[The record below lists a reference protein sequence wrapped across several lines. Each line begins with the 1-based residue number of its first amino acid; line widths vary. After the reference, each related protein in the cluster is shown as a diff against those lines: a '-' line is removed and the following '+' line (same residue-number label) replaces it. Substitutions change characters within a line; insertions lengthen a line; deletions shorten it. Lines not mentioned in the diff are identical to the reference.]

1 MTIELIPLEGLPE
14 IEPGD
19 DLAALLEPSL
29 AANAARDGDVVAI
42 TQKVV
47 SKAEGRVV
55 PAEDRAAWIER
66 ESVGVVARRGDL
78 IITRTRHG
86 FVCAN
91 AGVDASNVRKGF
103 LTLLPEDPD
112 ASAER
117 LQKELSARLRLARLG
132 VVITDT
138 FGRPWREG
146 VLDVAIGCA
155 GLPALR
161 DLRGTVDDRGQAL
174 ETTVVAFADAVA
186 AASGLVMTK
195 TARVPAALVRG
206 LDASAG
212 DAPPG
217 PARALVRRPEDDL
230 FRESAL
236 IAVSVAQ
243 PSDMFGPGEL
253 SPWIVEEAVRAA
265 STARPSGEWSFV
277 AVSSPLARRR
287 LAVAAMG
294 TDEVL
299 HGAGVLIVPCIRVAG
314 GATSRPRTEE
324 TVLLSAGAMIR
335 TLVVAL
341 HAQHVGW
348 SWDPNL
354 PFDADGART
363 SLALGDEWRP
373 LGVVAVGPVPEGGA
387 SRPRPP
393 MDPMRAL
400 EGRD

>member
-14 IEPGD
+14 VEPGD

-29 AANAARDGDVVAI
+29 AANAASDGDVVAV

-47 SKAEGRVV
+47 SKAEGRMV
-55 PAEDRAAWIER
+55 PGVDRADWVER
-66 ESVGVVARRGDL
+66 ETVDVVARRGDL
-78 IITRTRHG
+78 VITRTRHG

-91 AGVDASNVRKGF
+91 SGVDASNVRDGF

-117 LQKELSARLRLARLG
+117 LQKELSARLGLSRLG

-146 VLDVAIGCA
+146 VVDVAIGCA
-155 GLPALR
+155 GLPALV
-161 DLRGTVDDRGQAL
+161 DLRGTRDDHGKGL
-174 ETTVVAFADAVA
+174 ETTVVALADAVA

-206 LDASAG
+206 LDAAIG

-217 PARALVRRPEDDL
+217 PASALVRRPEDDL

-236 IAVSVAQ
+236 MAVSAAEQ
-243 PSDMFGPGEL
+243 SDAFGPGEV
-253 SPWIVEEAVRAA
+253 SREIVEDAVGAA
-265 STARPSGEWSFV
+265 CAVPLVGEWSFV
-277 AVSSPLARRR
+277 ALDSPAARRR
-287 LAVAAMG
+287 VLAAAG
-294 TDEVL
+294 ADDVL
-299 HGAGVLIVPCIRVAG
+299 RAAPILLVPCVRVQAEG
-314 GATSRPRTEE
+314 SEE
-324 TVLLSAGAMIR
+324 AVLLSAGAAIR
-335 TLVVAL
+335 TLTVAL
-341 HAQHVGW
+341 HAQRVGW
-348 SWDPNL
+348 SWDPNR
-354 PFDADGART
+354 PFDTARVRVA
-363 SLALGDEWRP
+363 LALGEGWRP

-393 MDPMRAL
+393 VDPSDAL
-400 EGRD
+400 DWRG

>member
-47 SKAEGRVV
+47 SKAEGRIV
-55 PAEDRAAWIER
+55 PAEERAAWIER
-66 ESVGVVARRGDL
+66 ESVGVVARRADL
-78 IITRTRHG
+78 VITRTRHG

-91 AGVDASNVRKGF
+91 AGIDASNVREGF

-117 LQKELSARLRLARLG
+117 MQKELLARLGLARIG

-146 VLDVAIGCA
+146 LVDVAIGCA
-155 GLPALR
+155 GLPALW
-161 DLRGTVDDRGQAL
+161 DLRGTADDRGRAL

-206 LDASAG
+206 LDGSVG
-212 DAPPG
+212 DTPPG
-217 PARALVRRPEDDL
+217 PARALVRRREDDL

-236 IAVSVAQ
+236 VAVSVAQ
-243 PSDMFGPGEL
+243 PSESFGPGEVRREL
-253 SPWIVEEAVRAA
+253 IEEAIRAA
-265 STARPSGEWSFV
+265 CAVPRAGEWSFV
-277 AVSSPLARRR
+277 GLDSPAARRR
-287 LAVAAMG
+287 LLGAATEG
-294 TDEVL
+294 EDAL
-299 HGAGVLIVPCIRVAG
+299 IAAPVLIVPCVRVAG
-314 GATSRPRTEE
+314 GRTSAPQTEE
-324 TVLLSAGAMIR
+324 AILLSAGAAIR
-335 TLVVAL
+335 TFGVAL
-341 HAQHVGW
+341 HAQLVGW
-348 SWDPNL
+348 SWDPNR
-354 PFDADGART
+354 PFDADAAREALTLGA
-363 SLALGDEWRP
+363 DWRP
-373 LGVVAVGPVPEGGA
+373 MGIVAVGPMPEGGA
-387 SRPRPP
+387 
-393 MDPMRAL
+393 
-400 EGRD
+400 

>member
-1 MTIELIPLEGLPE
+1 MTIELVPLEGLPE

-19 DLAALLEPSL
+19 DLAALLEPLL
-29 AANAARDGDVVAI
+29 AANTASDGDVVAI

-78 IITRTRHG
+78 VITRTRHG

-91 AGVDASNVRKGF
+91 AGVDASNVREGF

-117 LQKELSARLRLARLG
+117 LQKDLSARLGLSHLG

-146 VLDVAIGCA
+146 VVDVAIGCA
-155 GLPALR
+155 GLPPLS
-161 DLRGTVDDRGQAL
+161 DLRGTVDDRGHEL

-206 LDASAG
+206 LAPPAG

-217 PARALVRRPEDDL
+217 PAGALVRRPEDDL

-236 IAVSVAQ
+236 TAVSAAHPSRVFGSGDVAR
-243 PSDMFGPGEL
+243 DV
-253 SPWIVEEAVRAA
+253 VEAAVGAA
-265 STARPSGEWSFV
+265 SAVVSSEEWSFV
-277 AVSSPLARRR
+277 AVESAALRRR
-287 LAVAAMG
+287 LLRVATTRDPVPSA
-294 TDEVL
+294 
-299 HGAGVLIVPCIRVAG
+299 ASVLIVPCLRVTEDRSA
-314 GATSRPRTEE
+314 AARTEE
-324 TVLLSAGAMIR
+324 AVLLSAGAVIR

-348 SWDPNL
+348 SWDPHL
-354 PFDADGART
+354 PVDVDGLRAA
-363 SLALGDEWRP
+363 LALGEGWRP
-373 LGVVAVGPVPEGGA
+373 LGVVAAGPMSGGGA

-393 MDPMRAL
+393 DPTDPL
-400 EGRD
+400 DWRD

>member
-19 DLAALLEPSL
+19 DLAALLEPPL
-29 AANAARDGDVVAI
+29 AANSASDGDVVAI

-47 SKAEGRVV
+47 SKAEGRIV
-55 PAEDRAAWIER
+55 PAEDRAGWIER
-66 ESVGVVARRGDL
+66 ESVGIVARRGDL
-78 IITRTRHG
+78 VITRTRHG

-91 AGVDASNVRKGF
+91 AGVDASNVREGF

-117 LQKELSARLRLARLG
+117 LQKELSARLGLTRLG

-146 VLDVAIGCA
+146 VVDVAIGCA
-155 GLPALR
+155 GLPALH
-161 DLRGTVDDRGQAL
+161 DLRGTLDDRGKRL

-206 LDASAG
+206 LDASVG
-212 DAPPG
+212 NEPPG
-217 PARALVRRPEDDL
+217 PASALVRRPEDDL

-243 PSDMFGPGEL
+243 PSDVFGPGQVPPEIL
-253 SPWIVEEAVRAA
+253 EEAVRAA
-265 STARPSGEWSFV
+265 SAVHTSEDWSFV
-277 AVSSPLARRR
+277 ALSSPAAQRR
-287 LAVAAMG
+287 LAVPATG
-294 TDEVL
+294 TDEAL
-299 HGAGVLIVPCIRVAG
+299 RRGSILIVPCLRVAG
-314 GATSRPRTEE
+314 GRTSARRTEE
-324 TVLLSAGAMIR
+324 AVLLSAGAVIR

-354 PFDADGART
+354 PFDANGARE
-363 SLALGDEWRP
+363 SLALGEDWRP
-373 LGVVAVGPVPEGGA
+373 MGIVTVGPMPEGGA
-387 SRPRPP
+387 SRARPP
-393 MDPMRAL
+393 MDPTRAL
-400 EGRD
+400 DRRD